1 MFEGGPIWYS
11 SRGTGRR
18 RVIMYLDESLRV
30 EEKDT
35 LIRDDSRKI
44 FQEKQFTLGT
54 IAVMTDLDKSERGCM
69 NY

>member
-1 MFEGGPIWYS
+1 
-11 SRGTGRR
+11 
-18 RVIMYLDESLRV
+18 MYLDESLRV